1 METLIHATN
10 LASALGLGLLV
21 GFERERKKGEGAD
34 RRFAGLRTFA
44 LTSLLGYVGLLLGGP
59 LLLSALTL
67 ALAMLASMAYF
78 KRRSEDPGMT
88 TGVAL
93 LLVLLLGALCNS
105 KAGLAVA
112 LAVIL
117 TLLLNFR
124 QSLHRFALNQL
135 SETEVKDGLIL
146 ATAALVIMPLV
157 PNAFIGPYQA
167 INPRSICLLTVLIMG
182 VSALGHVAIRV
193 LGARYGLS
201 LAAIASGFVSS
212 TATIAAMG
220 SRARQQPELMQQAA
234 TAAILSNLATTI
246 LLSLVLSAISPATLV
261 RLWLPFLLGSA
272 VTLSYTLRLVNST
285 DTQIGQPINVGHA
298 FNLKL
303 TLMVATGI
311 SSLFFV
317 TSALQARFGIS
328 GLFAASMLGGLAD
341 VHSASASVAA
351 LVKSGQLLAESAR
364 WPILA
369 AFGTN
374 TLSKCVMAW
383 SSGGAAF
390 ARQVVPAQLLIL
402 LALWAG
408 TLIQGWLIP
417 G

>member
-1 METLIHATN
+1 
-10 LASALGLGLLV
+10 
-21 GFERERKKGEGAD
+21 
-34 RRFAGLRTFA
+34 
-44 LTSLLGYVGLLLGGP
+44 
-59 LLLSALTL
+59 
-67 ALAMLASMAYF
+67 
-78 KRRSEDPGMT
+78 
-88 TGVAL
+88 
-93 LLVLLLGALCNS
+93 
-105 KAGLAVA
+105 
-112 LAVIL
+112 VIL

-157 PNAFIGPYQA
+157 PDAFIGPYQA
-167 INPRSICLLTVLIMG
+167 INPRSICLLTVLMMG

-193 LGARYGLS
+193 LGVRYGLS

-220 SRARQQPELMQQAA
+220 SRTHQQPELMQQAA

-246 LLSLVLSAISPATLV
+246 LLSLVLSAISPATLA

-272 VTLSYTLRLVNST
+272 VTLSYALRLKRHT
-285 DTQIGQPINVGHA
+285 DIGQPISAGHA

-303 TLMVATGI
+303 TLMVAAGI
-311 SSLFFV
+311 SSLFLV
-317 TSALQARFGIS
+317 TSALQARFGTS
-328 GLFAASMLGGLAD
+328 GLFVASMLGGLAD

-364 WPILA
+364 LPILA
-369 AFGTN
+369 ALGSN
-374 TLSKCVMAW
+374 TLSKCVVAW
-383 SSGGAAF
+383 SSGGPPF

-402 LALWAG
+402 LALWTGAF
-408 TLIQGWLIP
+408 IQGWLIP